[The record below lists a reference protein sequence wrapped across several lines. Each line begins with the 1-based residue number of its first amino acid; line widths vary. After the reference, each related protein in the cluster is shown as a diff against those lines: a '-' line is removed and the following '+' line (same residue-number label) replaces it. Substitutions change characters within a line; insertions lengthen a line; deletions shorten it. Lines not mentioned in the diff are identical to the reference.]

1 MGALQVY
8 MHLVGEMYGLYLC
21 PHSDPVTQHVHR
33 VRDTI
38 KVRLTY
44 LSIYVHL
51 YISICPLVGGL
62 WEQPRNI
69 PPHVQDSP
77 MGRS

>member
-8 MHLVGEMYGLYLC
+8 MYLC

-44 LSIYVHL
+44 LSIYLCTSIYIHL
-51 YISICPLVGGL
+51 SFGRWI
-62 WEQPRNI
+62 
-69 PPHVQDSP
+69 
-77 MGRS
+77 MGTTAEHPASRAGFADGKELACFG